1 MNLFLRKFREVS
13 LKNKIFF
20 SSLTVILL
28 LSFIIALFT
37 RWVLISSLTDEL
49 VLRGRDIA
57 ERIADSSRGYILS
70 EKTTELTRLLFEA
83 RLGLRESLVAY
94 IFIADPGN
102 RVLAHTFMDVFPE
115 GLSSANQLPKEA
127 SHSTRLVAVSGA
139 SAYDIALPI
148 RAGIDQIGTVHVGFK
163 KEHIDQL
170 IGKLRTTFVG
180 FLSFITIFFFAVSQ
194 LLARYITRP
203 ISQLTELSNEIC
215 RSHFSG
221 ELNQGG
227 SLLPERPPGDE
238 VIQLAHSFN
247 NMTVQL
253 FRSQQ
258 ELKESEG
265 KYRSLFN
272 SGPIPIFV
280 LDRGTME
287 ILDANP
293 SAEET
298 YGYPRK
304 VLIGKYFA
312 DFGRFEYEDRDLSEL
327 ARKGWPEGYIL
338 TENVRFYRKGD
349 NRPVYFRF
357 KACPTEYKQRKA
369 LILAVTDVTAMI
381 EKDAQLI
388 HVSKMSSLGEMSAG
402 VAHELNQPLN
412 AIKVGNEYLKLM
424 VAQNREISNQDLLQ
438 VATEVGNQ
446 VNRASAIINR
456 LREFGRKTDF
466 TKEQVDL
473 NTPVHGV
480 LGMIGRQLQLANIHV
495 ELDLGTELAKVMAH
509 NNRLEQVLLNLITNA
524 MDAIGHKQ
532 ASDQGRV
539 TGTIRIRTF
548 QDRKR
553 VFLAVSDNGSGIPK
567 GIRDKIFEPFF
578 TTKEAGKGMGLGLS
592 IIYGIVKD
600 YGGEISFESCQERGT
615 TFTLSFPAVL

>member
-1 MNLFLRKFREVS
+1 MNVILRKFREIS

-37 RWVLISSLTDEL
+37 RWVLISSLTAEL
-49 VLRGRDIA
+49 VMRGRGIA
-57 ERIADSSRGYILS
+57 ERIADGSRGYILT
-70 EKTTELTRLLFEA
+70 EDAPELTHLIFEA
-83 RLGLRESLVAY
+83 RLGLRESLIAY
-94 IFIADPGN
+94 IFIVDTTDK
-102 RVLAHTFMDVFPE
+102 VLAHTFMDVFPE
-115 GLSSANQLPKEA
+115 GLNIADAIPKDT
-127 SHSTRLVAVSGA
+127 SHRTRLVTLEGS
-139 SAYDIALPI
+139 SAYDIAMPI
-148 RAGIDQIGTVHVGFK
+148 REGIYQIGTVHVGLR

-180 FLSFITIFFFAVSQ
+180 FLSFITIFFFAVSH
-194 LLARYITRP
+194 LLARYITQP

-215 RSHFSG
+215 RSQLPADFSRDG
-221 ELNQGG
+221 CA
-227 SLLPERPPGDE
+227 LLEKHPGDE

-253 FRSQQ
+253 SHSQQ

-280 LDRGTME
+280 LDRQTME

-298 YGYPRK
+298 YGYPK
-304 VLIGKYFA
+304 SELTGKYFT

-338 TENVRFYRKGD
+338 TENVRYYRKGD
-349 NRPVYFRF
+349 NRPVYIRF
-357 KACPTEYKQRKA
+357 KACPTEYKERKA
-369 LILAVTDVTAMI
+369 LILAATDITEMI

-388 HVSKMSSLGEMSAG
+388 QASKMSSLGEMSAG

-412 AIKVGNEYLKLM
+412 AIKLGNEYIKTM
-424 VAQNREISNQDLLQ
+424 VVQNREIPNENLLQ
-438 VATEVGNQ
+438 VASEVSCQ
-446 VNRASAIINR
+446 VSRASEIINR

-466 TKEQVDL
+466 AKERVDL

-480 LGMIGRQLQLANIHV
+480 LGMIGRQLQLEDIFV
-495 ELDLGTELAKVMAH
+495 ELDLDKALPPVMAH
-509 NNRLEQVLLNLITNA
+509 NNRLEQVLFNLITNA
-524 MDAIGHKQ
+524 MDAIGRKQ
-532 ASDQGRV
+532 IAGREDERKI
-539 TGTIRIRTF
+539 IRIRTF
-548 QDRKR
+548 RDKDRA
-553 VFLAVSDNGSGIPK
+553 VLSVSDSGIGIPK

-578 TTKEAGKGMGLGLS
+578 TTKEIGKGMGLGLS

-600 YGGEISFESCQERGT
+600 YGGEIGFESKEGQGA
-615 TFTLSFPAVL
+615 TFILSFPAVV